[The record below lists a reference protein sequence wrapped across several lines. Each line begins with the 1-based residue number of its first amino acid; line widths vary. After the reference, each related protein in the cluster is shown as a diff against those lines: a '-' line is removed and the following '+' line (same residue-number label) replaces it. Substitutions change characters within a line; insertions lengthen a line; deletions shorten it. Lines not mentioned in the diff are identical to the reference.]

1 MDLTP
6 ASHTFL
12 LTLGYTIFGLLV
24 ILGYGYLTWRGVTIA
39 GAGQRQV
46 VAGGLRGASHTGYR
60 SFWYSGFHGG
70 K

>member
-1 MDLTP
+1 MGKVIY
-6 ASHTFL
+6 AA
-12 LTLGYTIFGLLV
+12 FGLLV
-24 ILGYGYLTWRGVTIA
+24 ILGYGYATWKGVTIG
-39 GAGQRQV
+39 GASQRQV